1 MVITLLGT
9 LKPLI
14 QGPRLVVQIV
24 LLIVFL
30 YFFGQPAITRFL
42 KKEVVVVETLKQTD
56 GIPSPA
62 ITISVP
68 AQAKHHSCFDK
79 NVLAEDCLENAY
91 LKQSE
96 IIKSVIVGVSP
107 QKEVNLTG
115 QNIREDFTFTRAG
128 IYFTLSLPLKIGSN
142 VLKDKLQIVLNTSL
156 SYLLFIHD
164 PKYFLF
170 NDNPTA
176 IPGERRRLDT
186 NEANPKKWHYRLE
199 LVEVNKLNLPTA
211 PCNDDPNYSF
221 VSCVRKSIA
230 MKVQLEIKSVKYCK

>member
-1 MVITLLGT
+1 MVTLLGT

-14 QGPRLVVQIV
+14 QGPRMVVQVV

-68 AQAKHHSCFDK
+68 AQANNHSCFDK
-79 NVLAEDCLENAY
+79 NVSTEYCLEKAY

-96 IIKSVIVGVSP
+96 IIKSVFVGVSP

-115 QNIREDFTFTRAG
+115 QSVVREDFTFTRAG

-142 VLKDKLQIVLNTSL
+142 VLKDKVQIALNTSL

-164 PKYFLF
+164 PEYFLF

-199 LVEVNKLNLPTA
+199 LVEVNKLNLPTS
-211 PCNDDPNYSF
+211 PCNDDPSYNF
-221 VSCVRKSIA
+221 LLCVKKSVA
-230 MKVQLEIKSVKYCK
+230 SKVQLLSKIVLDR

>member
-1 MVITLLGT
+1 M
-9 LKPLI
+9 
-14 QGPRLVVQIV
+14 VVQVV

-68 AQAKHHSCFDK
+68 AQANNHSCFDK
-79 NVLAEDCLENAY
+79 NVSTEYCLEKAY

-96 IIKSVIVGVSP
+96 IIQSVFVGVSP

-115 QNIREDFTFTRAG
+115 QSVVREDFTFTRAG

-142 VLKDKLQIVLNTSL
+142 VLKDKVQIALNTSL

-164 PKYFLF
+164 PEYFLF

-176 IPGERRRLDT
+176 IPGKRRRLDT
-186 NEANPKKWHYRLE
+186 IEANPKKWHYRLE
-199 LVEVNKLNLPTA
+199 LVEVNKLNLPTS
-211 PCNDDPNYSF
+211 PCNDDPSYNF
-221 VSCVRKSIA
+221 LLCVRKSVA
-230 MKVQLEIKSVKYCK
+230 SKVQLREGCR